1 MAPAFVTALKAFFT
15 ALRQHRELFDN
26 AVGVLHSFTP
36 ALELCDSTEA
46 FPQPSL
52 RQRWEFCDST
62 ESFLHNFA
70 TALRALHQHWR
81 LSSQLGTSNGSLVT
95 ALMGL

>member
-15 ALRQHRELFDN
+15 ALRQHREFFDN
-26 AVGVLHSFTP
+26 AGGFLRSFTP
-36 ALELCDSTEA
+36 ALELCDSTETFRHTA
-46 FPQPSL
+46 L
-52 RQRWEFCDST
+52 RQRWELCDST

-70 TALRALHQHWR
+70 TALGALQQHWR

-95 ALMGL
+95 ALMSL

>member
-15 ALRQHRELFDN
+15 ALRQHRDLLDN
-26 AVGVLHSFTP
+26 AGGFLHSFTP

-46 FPQPSL
+46 IRHTAL

-62 ESFLHNFA
+62 ASF
-70 TALRALHQHWR
+70 
-81 LSSQLGTSNGSLVT
+81 SSQLGTSNGSLVT
-95 ALMGL
+95 ALMSL